1 MTTFGQVS
9 QTCKSM
15 HMMIIK
21 STCINIV
28 LLTFSESKPRVKIYH
43 TRMLMN
49 YRRSDGKRIGY
60 GISVTCIDFVSDIFF
75 LKVFIVSQVNLGI

>member
-28 LLTFSESKPRVKIYH
+28 LLTFSESTLAKSENLPYKDVDELG
-43 TRMLMN
+43 LMEEGLVVE
-49 YRRSDGKRIGY
+49 YP
-60 GISVTCIDFVSDIFF
+60 
-75 LKVFIVSQVNLGI
+75 